1 MGTNFHE
8 TGQIRVSEIF
18 TTLIFTILIFTI
30 GESGTRRLAS
40 STAKATLIVSH
51 FPPASFCRTACF
63 RLLFDHV
70 TKIFIIAIS

>member
-8 TGQIRVSEIF
+8 TGQIRVSE
-18 TTLIFTILIFTI
+18 IFTILIFTI

-40 STAKATLIVSH
+40 STAKATVIVSH
-51 FPPASFCRTACF
+51 FPPASFCRTARF
-63 RLLFDHV
+63 HLLFDHV